1 MADFRRSIPLL
12 AVVALLLGSA
22 VAVSAQVNPAFQCV
36 ANAGVPPLVR
46 SEGLTEL
53 VGDLILNCTGGT
65 PTPTGQQIP
74 PVNIQIFLNTSVT
87 SRILSGSLTE
97 ALLLL
102 DDPGA
107 NNAANPSQAPCPAV
121 TCTNIGNGAGSG
133 YYSGGGGNNVNV
145 FQGQLVGTNS
155 LLWLGVP
162 IDPPG
167 STSTR
172 IIRITNVRA
181 NANALGVSGPNASPI
196 PIIETISATGTF
208 SVPINNPNQTVAF
221 IQKGL
226 SFSVSKPTLLQQ
238 CFSQTL
244 TNVGTLTYKELFAT
258 AFKQFNVGSSDSAP
272 TGKADQNNFNPSFNS
287 ETGFYNSAFS
297 GTYAGAGLPD
307 FGTRLKAVFNDVPTG
322 VTLYVS
328 PTNTTSGSDLARAV
342 ASEAGSY
349 VAATVGTNGVV
360 QVGLTA
366 GTGQAVW
373 EITQSNA
380 LAFATVTFNVY
391 VSYTANPGAGSPAL
405 GTATVNGSYAPISTA
420 TTATTGPIPRFADTS
435 TATNLFTINP
445 CVTNLLFPFVTNQGG
460 FDTGLAISSTSTD
473 PFGTSPQSGP
483 CTLNAYG
490 ANAPAAITTPV
501 VDSGTTYT
509 ALASAAMPNF
519 QGYVIAV
526 CQFQYAH
533 GFAFISDLG
542 ARNLAM
548 GYLALIIP
556 DPARTPNPFPGA
568 GNGSGEQLGY

>member
-1 MADFRRSIPLL
+1 
-12 AVVALLLGSA
+12 
-22 VAVSAQVNPAFQCV
+22 V

-65 PTPTGQQIP
+65 PTPVGQQIP

-107 NNAANPSQAPCPAV
+107 ANTANPTQAPCPGT
-121 TCTNIGNGAGSG
+121 TCTAIGNGNGAG
-133 YYSGGGGNNVNV
+133 YYSGGGGSNYNV

-167 STSTR
+167 STGTR

-181 NANALGVSGPNASPI
+181 NANALGVAGPNASPI

-226 SFSVSKPTLLQQ
+226 SFSVTDAPTTAQQ
-238 CFSQTL
+238 CFDADYKV
-244 TNVGTLTYKELFAT
+244 VGTLKYQELFAT
-258 AFKQFNVGSSDSAP
+258 AFKKFNVGSSDANP
-272 TGKADQNNFNPSFNS
+272 TGTANQNTYSPSFNT

-297 GTYAGAGLPD
+297 GTYANAGLPN
-307 FGTRLKAVFNDVPTG
+307 FGTRLRAEFNDVPTG
-322 VTLYVS
+322 VSLFVS
-328 PTNTTSGSDLARAV
+328 PNNTTAGEDLAQAI
-342 ASEAGSY
+342 SSPTGGF
-349 VAATVGTNGVV
+349 ATATINSDGWV

-366 GTGQAVW
+366 GTGSAYW
-373 EITQSNA
+373 EITESDA
-380 LAFATVTFNVY
+380 FDFATVTFDVAI
-391 VSYTANPGAGSPAL
+391 SYTANPGAGSPAL

-435 TATNLFTINP
+435 TATDLLTINP
-445 CVTNLLFPFVTNQGG
+445 CVTNLLFPFVTNMGG
-460 FDTGLAISSTSTD
+460 FDTGMAISSTSED

-483 CTLNAYG
+483 CTLYSYG
-490 ANAPAAITTPV
+490 ENEVAAITT
-501 VDSGTTYT
+501 DTIEAGTTYT
-509 ALASAAMPNF
+509 TLASAAMPNF

-556 DPARTPNPFPGA
+556 DPARDANPFPGA
-568 GNGSGEQLGY
+568 GVGSGEQLGY